1 MIVMEFKKV
10 CIVTRY
16 GSMLARDIA
25 NITADLIVKKG
36 SKVYTIAP
44 LSLNASNILSN
55 EELLKEAEI
64 DLVIAIG
71 GDGTTLRAIRW
82 IDGHAP
88 VFSIRIKG
96 SRGVLADVNT
106 DTIHEAIDM
115 IYDNKFY
122 IDERMRLYAIS
133 DGEESQPALNE
144 IMVNK
149 SSTLVTPT
157 FTLNI
162 DDYITKQ
169 KMDGLIMSTPIGSS
183 GYSYSLGGPILHEKS
198 NILIITPIASI
209 NRFPILVVPELN
221 ISIKA
226 NEECSIFA
234 DGQFS
239 MKVRNNKVIQIRRYS
254 SNAKFLRIR
263 KRGLN
268 HLAKL
273 GY

>member
-1 MIVMEFKKV
+1 MEFDKV

-25 NITADLIVKKG
+25 NIVAELLIKKG
-36 SKVYTIAP
+36 SSVYTVAP
-44 LSLNASNILSN
+44 LSLNSSHTLSN
-55 EELLKEAEI
+55 EDMLRDVGVK
-64 DLVIAIG
+64 LVVAIG
-71 GDGTTLRAIRW
+71 GDGTALRAIRW
-82 IDGHAP
+82 IDGLAP

-96 SRGVLADVNT
+96 SRGVLADINT

-115 IYDNKFY
+115 IYADKFY
-122 IDERMRLYAIS
+122 IEERMRLYAIN
-133 DGEESQPALNE
+133 DKESQPALNE
-144 IMVNK
+144 IMISKASN
-149 SSTLVTPT
+149 LVTPT
-157 FTLNI
+157 FTLVI
-162 DDYITKQ
+162 DDYSIKE
-169 KMDGLIMSTPIGSS
+169 KMDGLIVATPIGSS

-198 NILIITPIASI
+198 NTLIITPIASI
-209 NRFPILVVPELN
+209 NRFPVLVIPELD

-226 NEECSIFA
+226 NEECSIFT

-239 MKVRNNKVIQIRRYS
+239 MKVKKGDIIKVKRYARD
-254 SNAKFLRIR
+254 AKFLRIR

>member
-1 MIVMEFKKV
+1 MEFKKV

-16 GSMLARDIA
+16 GSMLARDIG
-25 NITADLIVKKG
+25 NITADLITEKG

-44 LSLNASNILSN
+44 LSLNSSNVLSVGSLR
-55 EELLKEAEI
+55 EENI

-71 GDGTTLRAIRW
+71 GDGTTLRAVRW
-82 IDGHAP
+82 IDGLAP

-115 IYDNKFY
+115 IYANKFY
-122 IDERMRLYAIS
+122 IDERMRLYAI
-133 DGEESQPALNE
+133 GEEESQPALNE
-144 IMVNK
+144 IMITK
-149 SSTLVTPT
+149 ASDKVTPT
-157 FTLNI
+157 YNLSI
-162 DDYITKQ
+162 DNYTIKE
-169 KMDGLIMSTPIGSS
+169 KMDGLIVSTPIGSS

-198 NILIITPIASI
+198 EELVITPIASI
-209 NRFPILVVPELN
+209 NRFPILVVPVLD
-221 ISIKA
+221 ISISA
-226 NEECSIFA
+226 DTECLLYV

-239 MKVRNNKVIQIRRYS
+239 QNLKKDAIVKIRRYERD
-254 SNAKFLRIR
+254 AKFLRIR

-268 HLAKL
+268 HLERL